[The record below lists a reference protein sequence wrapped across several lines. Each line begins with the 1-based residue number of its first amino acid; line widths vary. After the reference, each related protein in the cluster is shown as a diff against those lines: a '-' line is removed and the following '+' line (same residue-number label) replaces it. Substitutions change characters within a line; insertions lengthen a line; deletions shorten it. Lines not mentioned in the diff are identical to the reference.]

1 MSLILEKAPITN
13 RNSNMFFRRKILSS
27 YKNRVTPLD
36 YNFISFSSQD
46 PSHPIKSLQHNQ
58 NLKTNE
64 GWVSNRYCTYPQ
76 EIMIKFPT
84 EVNIRQINILINES
98 KIPKKIE
105 LINCI
110 PIGKRNKF
118 LMNSDKNVNLI
129 PSEFMYENVGF
140 INFSSNAENKYKLRE
155 LRKIYINVNT
165 EYLKFKIH
173 QNHNNNLNMF
183 CQVGIVALNIYGQKR
198 DKKLKMRKISPMRE
212 KNVTNISD
220 DESLFEICFNGEGL
234 DEKDIDEKLDTKT
247 IEKIKELEKEMES
260 KKQNE
265 LYDEC
270 KFIKDQIDKIRKIS
284 LKIKILEEEKK
295 ESANRNDFDKAQ
307 ELKTDL
313 QKVGKLLEFYSSDA
327 YKYNENAKN
336 DNNKKRIETNNN
348 IINTS
353 QNKIEDNKFQNINK
367 KNERIN
373 VSQSHQ
379 QQELITDDILDYDDI
394 IVPSLKNKLKN
405 NISMNQSLMN
415 NALNSFDSIDNTKEL
430 EQAEI
435 KPLEELSDTLKLK
448 YEILIPIVGEE
459 TIRKIFSKCMG
470 YRKEGLKNLKE
481 KITDILNNKSDTNE
495 TNKYIL
501 LLMEI
506 INIFLNSKHSSIVF
520 EALDIFNSIL
530 TAIKE
535 KSKQNNIAYDFTI
548 TKRTLR
554 KIKEKLN
561 DISKLVREKAENIYY
576 IMLDSDFCEYNL
588 LLSELIE
595 KELIYQFNRTLEA
608 KKNNNNQYSIY
619 DIYNNDTIIPED
631 KSSNHLIITKMKI
644 FLRALENFEDSV
656 KKNKTDKQR
665 FPKDILGD
673 FIIMHINHPNNEV
686 REITKK
692 VAIRFID
699 IFGSDILEKM
709 NIYLDEKDIIKTEKE
724 LKKIYE
730 KLRKEEK
737 KNVDV
742 SQSYENLFL
751 TNVNKKF
758 PLKQKGRLKPIGKAT
773 IKIQAKDKHIAR
785 SSSQP
790 EFNIPKSKFK
800 LKPIK
805 GPKKMK
811 NMQNSNSQKT
821 MNTAKKE

>member
-1 MSLILEKAPITN
+1 
-13 RNSNMFFRRKILSS
+13 MFFRRKILSS

-46 PSHPIKSLQHNQ
+46 PSHPINSLQHNQ

-212 KNVTNISD
+212 KNVTNNSD

-353 QNKIEDNKFQNINK
+353 QNKIEDNKFQNIIK

-535 KSKQNNIAYDFTI
+535 KSKQNNISYDFTI

-699 IFGSDILEKM
+699 IFGNDILEKM

-805 GPKKMK
+805 GQKKMK